1 MSKDLIK
8 KLISKNPQD
17 FEPVAVAMIENSD
30 VNLFSELLLQ
40 GDFLFDF
47 VKKNVNDRLK
57 RACNKKNYTNLI
69 AFLKY
74 YSPDFEDFIIETLV
88 KFADEDLTDTML
100 EIFEYGSD
108 EEKTYCARYFAYI
121 KDSLALEFLKENAF
135 SDDECLSANCAVAL
149 RSFEDFE
156 CYNKA
161 LKMLKDEDDFVKFKA
176 VKFLVSFR
184 DDRALPFII
193 ETMKT
198 SFIKEN
204 IAGEIPYLKNLMR
217 FDVNEDLL
225 IILNNIIVG
234 LGEVISL
241 SSVFEYDLYDLFEK
255 LQTYNSP
262 NIEMTLLHAQT
273 KINQL
278 TENDEYLFDEDKNT
292 KNEIFEIKK
301 LLNLKS
307 YSLKD
312 FSFTPENSLI
322 FFALELVQELKL
334 EVHLGDI
341 LRCDN
346 QTLILKALEVLK
358 MTNQIEEIDRGILD
372 KITDSNIKAVASA
385 LFES

>member
-241 SSVFEYDLYDLFEK
+241 SSVFEYDLYDLLEK

-312 FSFTPENSLI
+312 FSFTP
-322 FFALELVQELKL
+322 
-334 EVHLGDI
+334 
-341 LRCDN
+341 
-346 QTLILKALEVLK
+346 
-358 MTNQIEEIDRGILD
+358 
-372 KITDSNIKAVASA
+372 
-385 LFES
+385 